1 MNYINEYNSPLDN
14 NDFLEY
20 TEGLIDENYEYTE
33 GLIDENYE
41 YTEGLIDENYES
53 YDYYEDFMEV
63 INIKT
68 LNEKYPLINW
78 KLYFEKR
85 FESIGIEIPI
95 NDESLISEEKNFKY
109 LYKYLEEIDRN
120 DLVYYIEL

>member
-1 MNYINEYNSPLDN
+1 METETINYINNYDSPLDN

-20 TEGLIDENYEYTE
+20 TEGL
-33 GLIDENYE
+33 L
-41 YTEGLIDENYES
+41 DENYES
-53 YDYYEDFMEV
+53 YDYYKDSIEV

-95 NDESLISEEKNFKY
+95 NDESLISAEKDFKY
-109 LYKYLEEIDRN
+109 IYKCLEEIDKN
-120 DLVYYIEL
+120 DLIYYIEW